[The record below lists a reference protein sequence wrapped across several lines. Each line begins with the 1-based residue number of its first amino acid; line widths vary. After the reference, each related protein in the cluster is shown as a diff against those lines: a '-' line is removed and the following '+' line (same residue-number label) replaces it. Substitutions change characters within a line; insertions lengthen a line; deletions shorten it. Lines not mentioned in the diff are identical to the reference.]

1 MRTLRSK
8 DFASNQICGTSL
20 KGYTAATYKQLVA
33 VLGEPTF
40 NTPSGDDKTQV
51 EWVVKFRN
59 KYYTAYDWKIY
70 DREYTLN
77 ELSVFH
83 VGGKEDAFDF
93 IVALEKKIKIQEA
106 SIK

>member
-1 MRTLRSK
+1 MKTLR
-8 DFASNQICGTSL
+8 DQHFASNQTCGTSL

-59 KYYTAYDWKIY
+59 KYYTAYDWKTY

-93 IVALEKKIKIQEA
+93 IVALEKKIKTL
-106 SIK
+106 

>member
-8 DFASNQICGTSL
+8 EFASNQTCGTSL
-20 KGYTAATYKQLVA
+20 KGYTAATYNQLVKA
-33 VLGEPTF
+33 LGEPTF

-59 KYYTAYDWKIY
+59 NYFTVYDWKTY

-77 ELSVFH
+77 ELTIFH
-83 VGGKEDAFDF
+83 VGSKIDAFDL
-93 IVALEKKIKIQEA
+93 IVKLESKTQ
-106 SIK
+106 

>member
-1 MRTLRSK
+1 MKTLR
-8 DFASNQICGTSL
+8 DQHFASNQVCGSSL

-40 NTPSGDDKTQV
+40 STPSGDDKTQV

-59 KYYTAYDWKIY
+59 NYFTVYDWKIY

-77 ELSVFH
+77 ELTIFH
-83 VGGKEDAFDF
+83 VGSKVDAFDF
-93 IVALEKKIKIQEA
+93 IVKLESKIQ
-106 SIK
+106 

>member
-8 DFASNQICGTSL
+8 EFASNQVCGTSL
-20 KGYTAATYKQLVA
+20 KGYTAATYNQLVK

-59 KYYTAYDWKIY
+59 NYFTVYDWKTY

-77 ELSVFH
+77 ELTIFH
-83 VGGKEDAFDF
+83 IGSKIDAFDF
-93 IVALEKKIKIQEA
+93 IVKLESKIQ
-106 SIK
+106 